1 MICEVSG
8 RDCPTLDEHHV
19 IPREYGG
26 ITGPTVRIDP
36 ALHQAIHRYASNS
49 AKLDTFLIKYPV
61 SVRERIRMLVLAIKE
76 AEKSLEKVK
85 NRSITITFTEGEYEK
100 LERLAAGLDKTV
112 QQVVK
117 TMVKNL
123 LSYGR

>member
-100 LERLAAGLDKTV
+100 LERLSAGLDKTV